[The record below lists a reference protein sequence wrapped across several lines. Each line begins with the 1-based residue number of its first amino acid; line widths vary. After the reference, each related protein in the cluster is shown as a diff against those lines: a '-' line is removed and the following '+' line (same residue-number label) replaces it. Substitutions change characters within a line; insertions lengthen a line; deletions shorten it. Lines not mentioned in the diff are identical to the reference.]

1 MMVGVPVLFWVWVG
15 ACWPFTWVMG
25 VVVGVSGF
33 WWCVFQC
40 CVAVVCASRRVPGV
54 CVRVSWLVP
63 GACFG
68 VGWLVVGACAC
79 VVGASVGVSWLVCV
93 LWWFRMLTCL
103 ASFFLL
109 VLSFVLSLVW
119 LITGCFGFGVVVGAC
134 GVCACVV
141 GASVGVSWLVCVLWW
156 FRMLTCLASFFLLVL
171 SFVLSL
177 VWLITGCF
185 GFGVVACVFVASSW
199 LFVACLVC
207 ARVVLL
213 CVRPPLVVGLVCG
226 VGYWVVVLACLVCA
240 RILCVCGLVLF
251 LFVGSGCVW
260 YVWWAWLFG
269 CGVCCCWWWVACVAW

>member
-68 VGWLVVGACAC
+68 VGWL
-79 VVGASVGVSWLVCV
+79 
-93 LWWFRMLTCL
+93 
-103 ASFFLL
+103 
-109 VLSFVLSLVW
+109 
-119 LITGCFGFGVVVGAC
+119 VVGAC

-213 CVRPPLVVGLVCG
+213 CVPPLVVGLVCG
-226 VGYWVVVLACLVCA
+226 VGLVVCPGGLLGCCPCVFGVCAYFVRVRVGFVFVCGEWVCLVCVVGVVVWV
-240 RILCVCGLVLF
+240 RGVLLLVVGCLCGLVMRL
-251 LFVGSGCVW
+251 L
-260 YVWWAWLFG
+260 
-269 CGVCCCWWWVACVAW
+269 GVV